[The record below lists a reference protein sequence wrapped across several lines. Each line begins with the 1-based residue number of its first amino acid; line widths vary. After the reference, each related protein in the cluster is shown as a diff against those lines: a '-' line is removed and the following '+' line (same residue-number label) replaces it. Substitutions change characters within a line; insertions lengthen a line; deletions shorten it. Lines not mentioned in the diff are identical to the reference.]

1 MSSELP
7 RVSFWLTGARGVPG
21 RGGGSWGQAGRS
33 SWTVRR
39 RTDRMMENPH
49 DTQDTIHRSQED
61 SDNHMDGGGGD
72 IIVGGEINNVY
83 LDNKSVE

>member
-1 MSSELP
+1 LVD
-7 RVSFWLTGARGVPG
+7 RRGRGVPG
-21 RGGGSWGQAGRS
+21 AGRS

-49 DTQDTIHRSQED
+49 DTRDNIIHRSQED
-61 SDNHMDGGGGD
+61 NNHRKTLIYGGGE

-83 LDNKSVE
+83 LDNKSAE